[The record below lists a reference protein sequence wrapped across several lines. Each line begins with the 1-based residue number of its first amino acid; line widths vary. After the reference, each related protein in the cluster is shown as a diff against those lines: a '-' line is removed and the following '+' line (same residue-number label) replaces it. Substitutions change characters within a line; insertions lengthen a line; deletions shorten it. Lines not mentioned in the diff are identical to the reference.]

1 MCVCVDIHAE
11 KTIHLVRTGK
21 MEKLPN
27 DITADILSRLPVKS
41 LMQFKCVSKPWRS
54 LISSSKFA
62 QLHLKRSKQDTI
74 TNPYKLLITT
84 FPRQSIVDHEAS
96 SHDSNK
102 ELEAISEL
110 EYPIRVPDL
119 EAEVAGSCDGLVCLV
134 VDYDNFILWN
144 PTTRKSME
152 LPKLNLSPDQGTSF
166 FGIGHDFSLDDYKVV
181 RGVSFE
187 SSDGSK
193 ETRIEVLTLK
203 SKTWRSMTQHHSSG
217 YTYTMMEG
225 PSVSLNGALHWLERP
240 GNNQN
245 EPLQIF
251 SFDLGEEKFID
262 FVPFPDNFIDETIL
276 YLNMGSL
283 GDSLYLHCYR
293 SGECFEMWVM
303 KDYRV
308 KESWSRVFCIS
319 CPSERLPLYEYWV
332 TTVCFTKNGKLVL
345 EVDGRELVMYDGE
358 EQGFKNFRLNAEW
371 DWFHVV
377 RFQES
382 LVSPCG
388 CDDNVDS

>member
-152 LPKLNLSPDQGTSF
+152 LPKLNLSPDQG
-166 FGIGHDFSLDDYKVV
+166 I
-181 RGVSFE
+181 
-187 SSDGSK
+187 
-193 ETRIEVLTLK
+193 
-203 SKTWRSMTQHHSSG
+203 
-217 YTYTMMEG
+217 
-225 PSVSLNGALHWLERP
+225 
-240 GNNQN
+240 
-245 EPLQIF
+245 
-251 SFDLGEEKFID
+251 
-262 FVPFPDNFIDETIL
+262 PF
-276 YLNMGSL
+276 
-283 GDSLYLHCYR
+283 
-293 SGECFEMWVM
+293 
-303 KDYRV
+303 
-308 KESWSRVFCIS
+308 
-319 CPSERLPLYEYWV
+319 
-332 TTVCFTKNGKLVL
+332 LVL
-345 EVDGRELVMYDGE
+345 AMIFLLMIT
-358 EQGFKNFRLNAEW
+358 K
-371 DWFHVV
+371 
-377 RFQES
+377 
-382 LVSPCG
+382 
-388 CDDNVDS
+388 